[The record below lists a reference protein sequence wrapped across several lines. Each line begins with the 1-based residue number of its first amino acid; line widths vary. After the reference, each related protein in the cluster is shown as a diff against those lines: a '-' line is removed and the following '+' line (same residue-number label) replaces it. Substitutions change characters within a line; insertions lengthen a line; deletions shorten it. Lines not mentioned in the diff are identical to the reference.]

1 MENNSRLKDNLLQLK
16 NIFAAL
22 LPENRKEMWILAVSI
37 LFYTS
42 YSLFIAV
49 NTSVIDYKDLLYDI
63 YFSFDNPII
72 YRQGYV
78 YLEGHPLMM
87 FMTMPFITV
96 GNILAGILGYKA
108 KTIFLAFLC
117 TVLISFSIVYVY
129 RYLVKIIELKGF
141 VSYLLITFY
150 AFTST
155 SLILAFT
162 PESFTITAFFLTFTI
177 YFYSYS
183 IKNKQKI
190 HLAANT
196 LFPVILGGITI
207 TNFAKGIIPM
217 LFTDE
222 TWKTKIRKILIVS
235 FIFLLIIIWIQLQY
249 DFISLIKMRLEG
261 NIRMPARGT
270 YPERVFDWLYAAPIL
285 FPSLMM
291 YDIKI
296 DGFPFSAISLDFYHH
311 WWQYAFSVILLGC
324 LVYAVYKNY
333 KNVLVQI
340 IILLLLEDVLIHAV
354 VMYGLRDGF
363 IYGGHWV
370 FTVPIL
376 LGWLYKSIP
385 AEKTKTVFISGTA
398 VFTLF
403 LITNN
408 LIRLYDFIQL
418 SLNNFPPY

>member
-1 MENNSRLKDNLLQLK
+1 
-16 NIFAAL
+16 
-22 LPENRKEMWILAVSI
+22 
-37 LFYTS
+37 
-42 YSLFIAV
+42 
-49 NTSVIDYKDLLYDI
+49 
-63 YFSFDNPII
+63 
-72 YRQGYV
+72 
-78 YLEGHPLMM
+78 
-87 FMTMPFITV
+87 
-96 GNILAGILGYKA
+96 
-108 KTIFLAFLC
+108 
-117 TVLISFSIVYVY
+117 
-129 RYLVKIIELKGF
+129 
-141 VSYLLITFY
+141 
-150 AFTST
+150 
-155 SLILAFT
+155 
-162 PESFTITAFFLTFTI
+162 
-177 YFYSYS
+177 
-183 IKNKQKI
+183 
-190 HLAANT
+190 
-196 LFPVILGGITI
+196 
-207 TNFAKGIIPM
+207 
-217 LFTDE
+217 
-222 TWKTKIRKILIVS
+222 
-235 FIFLLIIIWIQLQY
+235 
-249 DFISLIKMRLEG
+249 
-261 NIRMPARGT
+261 MPARGT

>member
-1 MENNSRLKDNLLQLK
+1 MESSKLKNNIYQLKD
-16 NIFAAL
+16 IFVAL
-22 LPENRKEMWILAVSI
+22 LPENKKEIWILLISI
-37 LFYTS
+37 LFYSS
-42 YSLFIAV
+42 YSLFIAI

-87 FMTMPFITV
+87 FMTMPFIAL
-96 GNILAGILGYKA
+96 GNILAGALGYKA
-108 KTIFLAFLC
+108 KTVFLTFLC

-129 RYLVKIIELKGF
+129 RYLVKIIEIKGYI
-141 VSYLLITFY
+141 SYLLIAFY

-155 SLILAFT
+155 NLILAFT

-177 YFYSYS
+177 YFYSYC
-183 IKNKQKI
+183 IKNKQRI
-190 HLAANT
+190 HLAANA
-196 LFPVILGGITI
+196 LFPIVLGGITI

-222 TWKTKIRKILIVS
+222 TWKTKIRKIIIVS
-235 FIFLLIIIWIQLQY
+235 LVFLLIIVWIQIQY
-249 DFISLIKMRLEG
+249 DFISLIHMRLEG

-291 YDIKI
+291 FDIKV
-296 DGFPFSAISLDFYHH
+296 DGLPFSAISLDFYHH
-311 WWQYAFSVILLGC
+311 WWQYTFSVLLLAG
-324 LVYAVYKNY
+324 LGYSIYKNY

-340 IILLLLEDVLIHAV
+340 IMLLLLEDIVIHAII
-354 VMYGLRDGF
+354 MYGLRDGF
-363 IYGGHWV
+363 IYGAHWI
-370 FTVPIL
+370 FLVPIL
-376 LGWLYKSIP
+376 LGWMYKSIKE
-385 AEKTKTVFISGTA
+385 EKHKTI
-398 VFTLF
+398 FTYTSSILIVF
-403 LITNN
+403 LIVNN
-408 LIRLYDFIQL
+408 LIRLYDFIKL

>member
-1 MENNSRLKDNLLQLK
+1 MESNSRLKNNIYQLRDILL
-16 NIFAAL
+16 AL
-22 LPENRKEMWILAVSI
+22 LPESKKEIWILLISI
-37 LFYTS
+37 VFYTS
-42 YSLFIAV
+42 YSLILAV
-49 NTSVIDYKDLLYDI
+49 NTSVIDYKDLLYDV

-87 FMTMPFITV
+87 FMTMPFIAL
-96 GNILAGILGYKA
+96 GNILAGMLGYKA
-108 KTIFLAFLC
+108 KTVFLAFIC

-129 RYLVKIIELKGF
+129 RYLVKIIELKGYIT
-141 VSYLLITFY
+141 YLLTAFY

-155 SLILAFT
+155 CLILAFT
-162 PESFTITAFFLTFTI
+162 PESFTITAFFLTFTL
-177 YFYSYS
+177 YFYSYY
-183 IKNKQKI
+183 IKNKQRI

-222 TWKTKIRKILIVS
+222 KWKTKIRKIAIVS
-235 FIFLLIIIWIQLQY
+235 VVFLLIIVWIQIQY
-249 DFISLIKMRLEG
+249 DFISLIKMRLDG

-270 YPERVFDWLYAAPIL
+270 YPERVFDWLFAAPIL
-285 FPSLMM
+285 FPELMM
-291 YDIKI
+291 FDIKV
-296 DGFPFSAISLDFYHH
+296 DGQPFGAISLDFYHH
-311 WWQYAFSVILLGC
+311 WWQYAFSVTLLGG
-324 LVYAVYKNY
+324 LAYSVFKNY

-340 IILLLLEDVLIHAV
+340 IILLLLEDIVIHAV
-354 VMYGLRDGF
+354 IMYGLRDGF

-370 FTVPIL
+370 FLVPIL
-376 LGWLYKSIP
+376 IGWLYKSFKEQRHRTIL
-385 AEKTKTVFISGTA
+385 TYISA
-398 VFTLF
+398 VFVVF